1 MKCPF
6 CGNLESKVVDSR
18 PVEDGAAIRR
28 RRECLSCKKR
38 FTTYERIES
47 PVMLVIKKDGRR
59 EMFDREKI
67 IKGLLKACEKRPV
80 SRERIEEIASE
91 IEADLRMEGRKEVS
105 SKEIGERVIEALK
118 DIDKVAYV
126 RFASVYREF
135 TDLSH
140 FIKELETLLNK
151 TIEIK
156 EAKEE

>member
-1 MKCPF
+1 MRCPF
-6 CGNLESKVVDSR
+6 CGNLESRVIDSR
-18 PVEDGAAIRR
+18 PVEEGTAIRR
-28 RRECLSCKKR
+28 RRECLNCKKR

-67 IKGLLKACEKRPV
+67 IRGLLKACEKRPV
-80 SRERIEEIASE
+80 SREKIEEIASK
-91 IEADLRMEGRKEVS
+91 IETELRMEGRKEVS

-118 DIDKVAYV
+118 EIDKVAYV

-140 FIKELETLLNK
+140 FIKELESLLNK

>member
-1 MKCPF
+1 MRCPF
-6 CGNLESKVVDSR
+6 CGNLESRVIDSR

-38 FTTYERIES
+38 FTTYERVES

-105 SKEIGERVIEALK
+105 SKEIGEKVIEALK
-118 DIDKVAYV
+118 EIDKVAYV